1 MAFAFNA
8 PHAVWSIHA
17 DLLLIEFIRLFRS
30 LSEEKLHNL
39 LWFIAKIWKSIRQN
53 RNEIRTRGSPGSIKI
68 NFVIYF
74 FLSLVLL
81 LNEIDSVAWCVCVRN
96 RILNVSSVDW
106 NTKNILFSF
115 ECRVRSLLH
124 CSVECVY
131 VHRVCAENKIRS
143 RLLVDARVTFV
154 ATKATDK
161 RKTNPFTGAT
171 ASKQKPNGMKMELQ
185 SVSRMR
191 QSETEKLPEHD
202 KSKSNTHLKRT

>member
-1 MAFAFNA
+1 MIYCKNMKIDSPKSKWDSNSWVAR
-8 PHAVWSIHA
+8 IHKNQLR
-17 DLLLIEFIRLFRS
+17 DLL
-30 LSEEKLHNL
+30 
-39 LWFIAKIWKSIRQN
+39 
-53 RNEIRTRGSPGSIKI
+53 
-68 NFVIYF
+68 F
-74 FLSLVLL
+74 FSLVLL
-81 LNEIDSVAWCVCVRN
+81 LTEIDSVAWCVCVRN

-154 ATKATDK
+154 E
-161 RKTNPFTGAT
+161 TNPFTGAT

-191 QSETEKLPEHD
+191 QRETEELPKHD